1 MPTHCPGG
9 SICHSAEKLI
19 LGLSDVKK
27 YRMDDIVQ
35 DLLNF
40 SVYACLKCREVGGL
54 THTLHKP
61 EKKPSP
67 LMISSLSLA
76 NLVSLPPRQACR

>member
-35 DLLNF
+35 CGSSQSEL
-40 SVYACLKCREVGGL
+40 GL
-54 THTLHKP
+54 AITCG
-61 EKKPSP
+61 
-67 LMISSLSLA
+67 
-76 NLVSLPPRQACR
+76 LPFKF